1 MRSHFRPEFINRVDE
16 FIVFEPLVQQQIRAI
31 VGQHAAALVA
41 RVAQQRINLRLADS
55 ALDYLASKGFDQV
68 YGARPVKRALQRE
81 LQTHLA
87 QSLLR
92 AEFVEGDTIL
102 VQAAADGEGLV
113 LLKGAGEEEGPVSNG
128 APKAAA
134 ARANSSSSTSS
145 SSMPGGEGEGSTQ
158 APPAPAAKRSMHKI
172 VVRGV
177 RKGAGNNTASPVGN
191 GTPAADVAN
200 GVNGAANG
208 HADV

>member
-1 MRSHFRPEFINRVDE
+1 VRSHFRPEFINRVDE

-41 RVAQQRINLRLADS
+41 RVAQQRINLQLDDS

-102 VQAAADGEGLV
+102 VQAAADGEGL
-113 LLKGAGEEEGPVSNG
+113 LLSKAAAAEEEGPVGNG
-128 APKAAA
+128 APKAAP

-145 SSMPGGEGEGSTQ
+145 VPAGEGEGTAQ

-177 RKGAGNNTASPVGN
+177 RKGASSKESPVGN
-191 GTPAADVAN
+191 GAPAAEGVN
-200 GVNGAANG
+200 GVNGTANG